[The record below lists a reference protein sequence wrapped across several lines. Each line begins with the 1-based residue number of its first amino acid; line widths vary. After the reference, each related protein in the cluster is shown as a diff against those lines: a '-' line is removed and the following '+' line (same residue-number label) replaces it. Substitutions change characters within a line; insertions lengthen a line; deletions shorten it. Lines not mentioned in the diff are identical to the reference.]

1 MEYQGLT
8 HDDLVNVRALNR
20 AWLARFAPREPL
32 PATPQRLERLANTPF
47 LLFSFRENDA
57 ELWRR
62 LLGDGAHSDL
72 FVARAT
78 PELQELQSAGLGFLW
93 ELARRNPYVARI
105 VSGAPLKWCDR
116 LASQTLL
123 KVHESA
129 ARAELAEPRF
139 ADDSPVFRRLFVQGS
154 GALREARRSAQLAAL
169 QAMLT
174 LGESAQLGRL
184 PAAACRMPAL
194 EAVVTDKL

>member
-8 HDDLVNVRALNR
+8 HDDLVNVRALNH
-20 AWLARFAPREPL
+20 AWLARFAPRDSL
-32 PATPQRLERLANTPF
+32 PATPRRLERLANTPF

-62 LLGDGAHSDL
+62 LLGDEAQADL

-78 PELQELQSAGLGFLW
+78 PDLQELQSAGLGFLW

-123 KVHESA
+123 KIHASA
-129 ARAELAEPRF
+129 ARAELVEPRF
-139 ADDSPVFRRLFVQGS
+139 ADDSPIVRRLFVHGS

-174 LGESAQLGRL
+174 LGESAQRGRL
-184 PAAACRMPAL
+184 PAAACRMPSPETA
-194 EAVVTDKL
+194 VTDKV